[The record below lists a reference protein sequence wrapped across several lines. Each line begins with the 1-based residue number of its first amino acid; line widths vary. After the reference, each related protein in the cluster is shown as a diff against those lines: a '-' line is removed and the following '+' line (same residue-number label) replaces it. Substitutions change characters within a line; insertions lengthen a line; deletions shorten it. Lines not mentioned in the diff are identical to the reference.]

1 MDWNELGVVSKEEY
15 KSYVMTILNADSI
28 RIDDASEQ
36 RYGGSDSFG
45 GMSKDIGRQ
54 WKQADAL
61 TKTVFKELAKE
72 NMERHKKEVYEAYKA
87 FTKKLPDP
95 TKTIPRLNEP
105 RIYDVD
111 DEVGTSDQEIKA
123 MVCRAWSLDNV
134 AQEELADFLSGIK
147 WD

>member
-72 NMERHKKEVYEAYKA
+72 NMERHKKVQLQLLFPCTILDSTSSSQTLFCTHHLFRRSMK
-87 FTKKLPDP
+87 P
-95 TKTIPRLNEP
+95 TKPSPRSF
-105 RIYDVD
+105 RILP
-111 DEVGTSDQEIKA
+111 KP
-123 MVCRAWSLDNV
+123 SLV
-134 AQEELADFLSGIK
+134 
-147 WD
+147 